1 MLSTVIAITKAAESL
16 FNTNMVINK
25 HVTTLILSK
34 LFCHY
39 LCKHS
44 TSDIRMYGYIDVT

>member
-1 MLSTVIAITKAAESL
+1 MLCTAIAITEAAKSP

-25 HVTTLILSK
+25 RVTTLILSK

-39 LCKHS
+39 LCNHS
-44 TSDIRMYGYIDVT
+44 TSDVRMYGYNDVT